1 MSKPSRSWRDALTE
15 YARPRVV
22 AMLFLGFSS
31 GLPFLLVFST
41 LSAWLREAGID
52 RSTIGLMSWIGMT
65 YSIKIFWAPV
75 IDRLN
80 LPLLTQILGRR
91 RGWMLVAQIGLML
104 GLTGMAQM
112 HPGTQLMPL
121 IWMALLVAFSS
132 ATQDI
137 VVDAWR
143 IEAEPG
149 RQGTMAAAY
158 QLGYRI
164 AILVTS
170 AGALYLAGT
179 YSWKFSYGV
188 MAALVGIGLITTL
201 LIPEPDPSE
210 AAADPELAKMTQRFL
225 DRHPTWPTPLRDLG
239 GWFVTAVGGPF
250 HDFFA
255 RNGLLVACL
264 ILAFVGTFRLTDITM
279 GVMANP
285 FYLDA
290 GYTLQQIAAVAKG
303 IGVFA
308 SFAGVLIGGFMVA
321 ALGVVRSLVVA
332 AVLVMLSNLC
342 FAWLALQPHPGLWQL
357 GLVVSA
363 DNLAYNIAGT
373 SFIAYLSGLTNTAY
387 TATQYALFS
396 SLFTLPGKILAGGS
410 GFIVDAIGYPGF
422 FVYSSL
428 VGLPALIILLLLQH
442 ALKRRQIGATS
453 HASINKS

>member
-1 MSKPSRSWRDALTE
+1 MS
-15 YARPRVV
+15 
-22 AMLFLGFSS
+22 
-31 GLPFLLVFST
+31 
-41 LSAWLREAGID
+41 
-52 RSTIGLMSWIGMT
+52 
-65 YSIKIFWAPV
+65 
-75 IDRLN
+75 
-80 LPLLTQILGRR
+80 
-91 RGWMLVAQIGLML
+91 
-104 GLTGMAQM
+104 QM

-121 IWMALLVAFSS
+121 VWMALLVAFSS

-143 IEAEPG
+143 IEAEPE

-158 QLGYRI
+158 QLGYRL

-201 LIPEPDPSE
+201 LIPEPAPSE

-225 DRHPTWPTPLRDLG
+225 DRHPDWPTPLRNLG
-239 GWFVTAVGGPF
+239 SWFVTAVGGPF

-303 IGVFA
+303 IGVIA
-308 SFAGVLIGGFMVA
+308 SFAGVLIGGFLVA

-342 FAWLALQPHPGLWQL
+342 FAWLALQQDPGLWQL

-410 GFIVDAIGYPGF
+410 GFIVNAIGYPGF
-422 FVYSSL
+422 FVYSSV

-442 ALKRRQIGATS
+442 ALKRRQIGAAAN
-453 HASINKS
+453 ASINKA